1 MSSLALTTAEAARGL
16 LGAADSTFI
25 LRDGHE
31 GHCVEQSGPQKMW
44 KGVRF
49 PLEGTVTGSVILSGV
64 ADIIPD
70 IRQDSRIPSSA
81 YDPAAVQSILVVPI
95 RRSQPLGAIVVNWN
109 ERHPADEDDIAILH
123 ALADITSVAWEN
135 VRLLED
141 LQDKVKGL
149 EAQRVRIEAQHESL
163 EVFSRALAHDL
174 KEPVRTVRAFSE
186 LIAKGEDPPELRDTY
201 FDLIHKAAD
210 RMAMLVDTVFQYT
223 QLDDR
228 SRLNKRAV
236 DMDETVRAVIGN
248 LAQLI
253 RERGAVVTA
262 GDLPT
267 VDAHGAHMMQLVQ
280 NLVSNAVRHGPVG
293 VEVRIEAKDLGD
305 QWQFSVSDNG
315 PGLASNDVERI
326 FLPFKRLNLNEE
338 GAGLGLS
345 ICRKV
350 MALHE
355 GHIWCDSGY
364 TGGARFL
371 FTLPKPGAVTPEVTA
386 NNNRASL
393 METTGRRLANVLL
406 VDDRDADLEL
416 TRVLLQVRDRLQF
429 NLIMAKGGKEA
440 LDKLRQAG
448 RDQEPIDLLLLDIN
462 MPGMSGFEM
471 LEELRKDKSIPP
483 VAVVMCSGSTYEDD
497 LKRAESL
504 GAAGYMVKPPSLDQL
519 KPMLAVLPDLH
530 LDQEGRDNRLM
541 HAA

>member
-1 MSSLALTTAEAARGL
+1 MSSLASITADAARGL

-31 GHCVEQSGPQKMW
+31 GHCVEQSGPNKKW
-44 KGVRF
+44 KGIRF

-64 ADIIPD
+64 ADSIAD

-81 YDPAAVQSILVVPI
+81 YDPAAIQSILVVPI

-109 ERHPADEDDIAILH
+109 ELRLADEDDIAILH

-135 VRLLED
+135 VRLFEA

-149 EAQRVRIEAQHESL
+149 EAQRARIEAQHESL

-174 KEPVRTVRAFSE
+174 REPVRTVRAFSE
-186 LIAKGEDPPELRDTY
+186 LIACGEDPPQMRDTY
-201 FDLIHKAAD
+201 FELIHKAAD

-223 QLDDR
+223 QLDDP
-228 SRLNKRAV
+228 SRLSKRAV
-236 DMDETVRAVIGN
+236 DMNQTVTAVTGN

-253 RERGAVVTA
+253 RERGAIVTA
-262 GDLPT
+262 VDLPT
-267 VDAHGAHMMQLVQ
+267 VDAHAAHMMQLVQ
-280 NLVSNAVRHGPVG
+280 NLVSNALHHGPVG
-293 VEVRIEAKDLGD
+293 VEVRIDATDLGD
-305 QWQFSVSDNG
+305 HWQFSVSDNG
-315 PGLASNDVERI
+315 PGLARNDVERI

-355 GHIWCDSGY
+355 GRIWCECGY
-364 TGGARFL
+364 EGGARFL
-371 FTLPKPGAVTPEVTA
+371 FTLPKSGAGTPGATA
-386 NNNRASL
+386 NVNRGSL

-429 NLIMAKGGKEA
+429 NLIMAKSGKEA
-440 LDKLRQAG
+440 LERLRQAG
-448 RDQEPIDLLLLDIN
+448 REQEPVDLLLLDIN

-471 LEELRKDKSIPP
+471 LEELRKDTSIPP

-530 LDQEGRDNRLM
+530 LDQEGRDSRLT